1 MVNNPMEGSNI
12 PSWIKSNANWWSNN
26 QITDTDFVKGIQYL
40 IQQGIIVIPP
50 SETSSGSETTI
61 PTWIK
66 QSAAWWAD
74 DVISDGEFVNGIQ
87 FMTNSGIIQLT

>member
-1 MVNNPMEGSNI
+1 MEGSNI
-12 PSWIKSNANWWSNN
+12 PSWIKNNAKWWSNN
-26 QITDTDFVKGIQYL
+26 QISDTDFVKGIQYL

-50 SETSSGSETTI
+50 SEGNSEAETTI
-61 PTWIK
+61 PSWIK

-87 FMTNSGIIQLT
+87 FMINSGIIQLT

>member
-1 MVNNPMEGSNI
+1 MEGSSI
-12 PSWIKSNANWWSNN
+12 PSWIKNNAKWWSNN
-26 QITDTDFVKGIQYL
+26 QISDTDFVKGIQYL

-50 SETSSGSETTI
+50 SEGNSESETTI
-61 PTWIK
+61 PSWIK

-87 FMTNSGIIQLT
+87 FMINSGIIQLN